1 MPVLQETFLLQSQ
14 PGLPA
19 LIRTHKFLPAEFT
32 GMLKLSPA
40 MQAYEKT
47 LLDGLHRAIGIA
59 REARNQGLDPALDVE
74 IPIASDLADRV
85 EVLIGVKGVAA
96 RIRELEATMSREE
109 AALRIGDDFVARKF
123 GEKDTMEVLDHAIR
137 VSMALLT
144 EGVVSAPT
152 EGIAK
157 VALGKND
164 DGSQYLMIFY
174 AGPIRSAGGTAQAMS
189 VLVGDYVRQKLGI
202 SRYIPRQEEVERY
215 VEEIRQYNNI
225 MNLQYLPSEA
235 EIRLIIENCPVC
247 IDGEATE
254 QEEVSGHRNLERV
267 ETNVVRGGMA
277 LVIGEGIAGKARK
290 LKGRVEKMKMTGW
303 DWLDRLVAG
312 AKGGEGEKTA
322 GIKPLDKYLRDL
334 IGGRPVF
341 SYPMRKGG
349 FRLRYGRSRNTGFA
363 AAGMHPATLYVLGEF
378 LATGTQ
384 MKTERPGKA
393 CGVVPVDSIEGPTV
407 RLKNGDVLRIDDEA
421 TARRVQ
427 GKIEKILDVGEILI
441 SFGEFLENN
450 HPLVPAGYCTE
461 WWQLDA
467 GGEARPPKDE
477 DEALAMARA
486 GGYLYPDYTWFWD
499 DITSD
504 QIRIL
509 ADAVA
514 AGGTVA
520 DGELRVPPDR
530 AVKDSLETLLLP
542 HRVLDDGCIGI
553 RNWKA
558 FAACLGLDETLKKV
572 AGWNNALQDANPLDL
587 VMQLS
592 GLKLRSRSG
601 TRIGGRMGRPGKSK
615 PRKMNPP
622 PHGLFPLGDSG
633 GSRRSF
639 QSASA
644 HTAETDANDTEL
656 DFQKEGG
663 IIEIEVGRRRCGKCG
678 EIGFHNR
685 CGKCGGHTVA
695 VSTCTKC
702 GREVTSE
709 RCPSCNAPATCS
721 QRITL
726 NVKAEY
732 AKAMERLGLRTD
744 SIALVKG
751 VKGVISREK
760 TVEAMEKGILRAS
773 RNIFV
778 FKDGTTRFDMI
789 DLPLTHI
796 RPGEVRVSVEKMREL
811 GYTKD
816 MLGYDLQNPAQV
828 IELHPQDILVS
839 DSCAEYMVSVAKFID
854 DLLVKC
860 YGLAPFYNVKTPD
873 DLIGHLVIGLAPH
886 TSAGV
891 LARIVGFTRAN
902 VGYAHPFFHA
912 AKRRN
917 CFWGDTEIEVMEGR
931 HWTRTPIRKFVMENF
946 DLSRPGIDRLGTY
959 YSDPARPFGIRTV
972 DTSGMIHIRKI
983 TSVSIHRSP
992 ANLIRF
998 TTTRGR
1004 ELVVTPDHAMLVWDT
1019 SYLRKIRAL
1028 ELKAGDAVPVFEGT
1042 CVMSDRIAA
1051 AEYVPAPEER
1061 VYCLTVDTDHTLV
1074 ANGIFTG
1081 QCDGDEDCIM
1091 LLMDGLLNFSRAF
1104 LPQNRGGSMD
1114 APLVLTSRIDPAEID
1129 KEALNVD
1136 VCDHYPAEVYAGA
1149 LAYAEPKTLA
1159 KLIDRVESRV
1169 GTEAQ
1174 VEGFRFTHDTS
1185 DISAGP
1191 LESMYTQMKSMTDK
1205 LEAELA
1211 LAGMIRAVDADDVAE
1226 RVLTTHFLRDLM
1238 GNLSAFSKQKFRCT
1252 KCNTS
1257 YRRMPLAGKCTK
1269 FRGRGIC
1276 NGNIIPT
1283 VHEGSVKKYLEMSR
1297 EMCRK
1302 YNISEY
1308 TKQRMEVL
1316 DLAIE
1321 STFGEEKQEQL
1332 GLADFM

>member
-1 MPVLQETFLLQSQ
+1 
-14 PGLPA
+14 
-19 LIRTHKFLPAEFT
+19 
-32 GMLKLSPA
+32 MLKLSPA
-40 MQAYEKT
+40 MQVYEKS
-47 LLDGLHRAIGIA
+47 LLNELHRAIAIA
-59 REARNQGLDPALDVE
+59 KEARSRGFDPSLDTE

-85 EVLIGVKGVAA
+85 EALLGIKGVAA

-123 GEKDTMEVLDHAIR
+123 GEKDMMEVLDHAIR

-144 EGVVSAPT
+144 EGVVAAPT

-164 DGSQYLMIFY
+164 DGTQYLMIFY

-202 SRYIPRQEEVERY
+202 NRYIPRQEEVERY
-215 VEEIRQYNNI
+215 IEEIRQYNSI

-247 IDGEATE
+247 VDGEATE
-254 QEEVSGHRNLERV
+254 QEEVAGHRNLERV
-267 ETNVVRGGMA
+267 ETNAVRGGMA

-290 LKGRVEKMKMTGW
+290 LKGRVEKMKMGGW
-303 DWLDRLVAG
+303 DWLDKLIAG
-312 AKGGEGEKTA
+312 AAKDDDGDKTV

-393 CGVVPVDSIEGPTV
+393 CGVVPVDSIEGPVV
-407 RLKNGDVLRIDDEA
+407 RLKNGDVLRIDDEE
-421 TARRVQ
+421 TAKRLET
-427 GKIEKILDVGEILI
+427 KIEKILDVGEILI
-441 SFGEFLENN
+441 SYGEFLENN
-450 HPLVPAGYCTE
+450 HPLVPAGYCSE
-461 WWQLDA
+461 WWQLDV
-467 GGEARPPKDE
+467 GPGIKPPKDE
-477 DEALAMARA
+477 VEALAMARA
-486 GGYLYPDYTWFWD
+486 GGYLHPDYTWFWD
-499 DITSD
+499 DITGD
-504 QIRIL
+504 QIRAL
-509 ADAVA
+509 SDAVA
-514 AGGTVA
+514 AGGSVVEDT
-520 DGELRVPPDR
+520 LRIPPDP
-530 AVKDSLETLLLP
+530 ATKSPLETILIP
-542 HRVLDDGCIGI
+542 HQVLDDGDVQI
-553 RNWKA
+553 RTYHA
-558 FAACLGLDETLKKV
+558 FLACLGLTDDLKKRETWGDV
-572 AGWNNALQDANPLDL
+572 PEDASPLDL
-587 VMQLS
+587 VMHVS

-622 PHGLFPLGDSG
+622 PHALFPLGDSG

-639 QSASA
+639 QSASS
-644 HTAETDANDTEL
+644 HTAETDQNNTDI

-663 IIEIEVGRRRCGKCG
+663 IIEIEVGRRRCSLCG
-678 EIGFHNR
+678 EIGNLCR
-685 CGKCGGHTVA
+685 CEKCGGHTDA
-695 VSTCTKC
+695 VFTCTKC
-702 GREVTSE
+702 GRETTLP
-709 RCPSCNAPATCS
+709 RCPNCDAPATCS
-721 QRITL
+721 QRVTL
-726 NVKAEY
+726 DVKGEY
-732 AKAMERLGLRTD
+732 AKVMARLGLKTD

-751 VKGVISREK
+751 VKGVISKEK
-760 TVEAMEKGILRAS
+760 TVEPMEKGILRAI
-773 RNIFV
+773 RNIWV

-789 DLPLTHI
+789 DLPITHI
-796 RPGEVRVSVEKMREL
+796 RPDEVRVPVEKFRTL
-811 GYTKD
+811 GYMKD
-816 MLGYDLQNPAQV
+816 THGYDLQNASQV
-828 IELHPQDILVS
+828 VELHPQDILVS
-839 DSCAEYMVSVAKFID
+839 DSCAAYMVSVAQFMD

-860 YGLAPFYNVKTPD
+860 YGLEPFYNITKPENLV
-873 DLIGHLVIGLAPH
+873 GHLVIGLAPH

-917 CFWGDTEIEVMEGR
+917 CFYGDTEIEVFDGR
-931 HWTRTPIRKFVMENF
+931 QWEKTPIRKFVLENF
-946 DLSRPGIDRLGTY
+946 DLSRPGVDRLGTY
-959 YSDPARPFGIRTV
+959 YSDPARPFFTRSV
-972 DTSGMIHIRKI
+972 DPTGGLHLRKV

-992 ANLIRF
+992 TTLIRF
-998 TTTRGR
+998 QTARGR
-1004 ELVVTPDHAMLVWDT
+1004 ELVVTPEHSMLVWDT
-1019 SYLRKIRAL
+1019 GYLRKVKAI
-1028 ELKAGDAVPVFEGT
+1028 ELKAGDALPVFSGAS
-1042 CVMSDRIAA
+1042 VIADRIAI
-1051 AEYVPAPEER
+1051 AEPVVAPEEW
-1061 VYCLTVDTDHTLV
+1061 VYCLTVDTDHTLT

-1091 LLMDGLLNFSRAF
+1091 LLLDGLINFSRAF

-1129 KEALNVD
+1129 KEALNID
-1136 VCDHYPAEVYAGA
+1136 VCDHYPIEVYMSA
-1149 LAYAEPKTLA
+1149 LTYAEPKTIV
-1159 KLIDRVESRV
+1159 KLIDRVENRIGSP
-1169 GTEAQ
+1169 GQ
-1174 VEGFRFTHDTS
+1174 VEGFQFTHDTS
-1185 DISAGP
+1185 DISSGP
-1191 LESMYTQMKSMTDK
+1191 LESMYAQMKPMTDK
-1205 LEAELA
+1205 LEAELV
-1211 LAGMIRAVDADDVAE
+1211 LAEKIRAVDADDVAE

-1269 FRGRGIC
+1269 FKGKGIC

-1297 EMCRK
+1297 EICRK

-1316 DLAIE
+1316 DLAIT
-1321 STFGEEKQEQL
+1321 STFGEEKHEQL

>member
-1 MPVLQETFLLQSQ
+1 
-14 PGLPA
+14 
-19 LIRTHKFLPAEFT
+19 
-32 GMLKLSPA
+32 MLVLSPA
-40 MQAYEKT
+40 MEAYEKS
-47 LLDGLHRAIGIA
+47 LMDGLLHAIEVA
-59 REARNQGLDPALDVE
+59 KEARSRGLDPSTDVE

-85 EVLIGVKGVAA
+85 EALLGIKGVAV
-96 RIRELEATMSREE
+96 RIRELEQQMSREE
-109 AALRIGDDFVARKF
+109 VALRIGDDFVARKF
-123 GEKDTMEVLDHAIR
+123 GEKNVDEVLDHAIR

-144 EGVVSAPT
+144 EGVVAAPT

-202 SRYIPRQEEVERY
+202 NRYIPRQEEIERY
-215 VEEIRQYNNI
+215 IEEIRQYNSI

-247 IDGEATE
+247 VDGEATE

-290 LKGRVEKMKMTGW
+290 LKGRVEKMKMEGW
-303 DWLDRLVAG
+303 DWLDKLIAG
-312 AKGGEGEKTA
+312 AKSGDGEKMV

-341 SYPMRKGG
+341 AYPMRKGG

-363 AAGMHPATLYVLGEF
+363 AAGMHPATLHILGDF

-407 RLKNGDVLRIDDEA
+407 RLAGGTVLRIDDEI
-421 TARRVQ
+421 TA
-427 GKIEKILDVGEILI
+427 KKHSPSIERILDVGEILI

-450 HPLVPAGYCTE
+450 HPLVPSGYCDE
-461 WWQLDA
+461 WWALDNPGVKPPVDEIGA
-467 GGEARPPKDE
+467 LTLAREGGF
-477 DEALAMARA
+477 LH
-486 GGYLYPDYTWFWD
+486 PDYTWFWD
-499 DITSD
+499 DITTA
-504 QIRIL
+504 QIVSL
-509 ADAVA
+509 ADAIVA
-514 AGGTVA
+514 TGKIQ
-520 DGELRVPPDR
+520 DGD
-530 AVKDSLETLLLP
+530 LLLP
-542 HRVLDDGCIGI
+542 LDPLVKPILEEILLPHEVWEGTVRIKLWRVLVTS
-553 RNWKA
+553 
-558 FAACLGLDETLKKV
+558 LGLDETLKKRD
-572 AGWNNALQDANPLDL
+572 AWKGALPEKPMDL
-587 VMQLS
+587 VMHLS

-622 PHGLFPLGDSG
+622 PHVLFPLGDTG
-633 GSRRSF
+633 GARRSF

-644 HTAETDANDTEL
+644 HTAEADLEFTEM

-663 IIEIEVGRRRCGKCG
+663 IIEIEVGRRRCSACG
-678 EIGFHNR
+678 EINYLNR
-685 CGKCGGHTVA
+685 CEKCGGHTVA
-695 VSTCTKC
+695 ILTCQKC
-702 GREVTSE
+702 GRETLLPK
-709 RCPSCNAPATCS
+709 CPGCNAPTICS
-721 QRITL
+721 QRVTVDL
-726 NVKAEY
+726 KTEY
-732 AKAMERLGLRTD
+732 AKAAERLGMKSD
-744 SIALVKG
+744 SVALVKG

-760 TVEAMEKGILRAS
+760 TVELMEKGILRGAQ
-773 RNIFV
+773 NIFV

-796 RPGEVRVSVEKMREL
+796 RPDEVRVSVEQLRFL

-816 MLGYDLQNPAQV
+816 THGYDLQNGSQV
-828 IELHPQDILVS
+828 IEMHAQDLLVS
-839 DSCAEYMVSVAKFID
+839 DSCAEYMVSVARFMD
-854 DLLVKC
+854 ELLVKL
-860 YGLAPFYNVKTPD
+860 YKLPPFYNIKKPE
-873 DLIGHLVIGLAPH
+873 DLVGHLVIGLAPH

-891 LARIVGFTRAN
+891 LARIIGFTRAN

-917 CFWGDTEIEVMEGR
+917 CFHGDTMIEVLLGR
-931 HWTRTPIRKFVMENF
+931 EWKKVPIRQFVLENF
-946 DLSRPGIDRLGTY
+946 DLSKPGIDRLGTY
-959 YSDPARPFGIRTV
+959 YSDPARPYFTRSI
-972 DTSGMIHIRKI
+972 DTSGTIRLRKI

-992 ANLIRF
+992 DHLLLII
-998 TTTRGR
+998 TKLGKKIA
-1004 ELVVTPDHAMLVWDT
+1004 VTPDHAMVVWDT
-1019 SYLRKIRAL
+1019 AYLRKICAR
-1028 ELKAGDAVPVFEGT
+1028 ELKEGDRLPVAEGAT
-1042 CVMSDRIAA
+1042 AIADSIA
-1051 AEYVPAPEER
+1051 SIEPVPALEER

-1091 LLMDGLLNFSRAF
+1091 LLLDGLINFSRSF

-1136 VCDHYPAEVYAGA
+1136 VCESYPLEMYLGA
-1149 LAYAEPKTLA
+1149 LTYAEPKTLSG
-1159 KLIDRVESRV
+1159 LIDRVERRI
-1169 GTEAQ
+1169 GTPAQ
-1174 VEGFRFTHDTS
+1174 LEGFQFTHDTS
-1185 DISAGP
+1185 DISSGP
-1191 LESMYTQMKSMTDK
+1191 LESMYTQLKSMTEK
-1205 LEAELA
+1205 LEAELV
-1211 LAGMIRAVDADDVAE
+1211 LAEKIRAVDADDVAE
-1226 RVLTTHFLRDLM
+1226 RVLSTHFIRDLM

-1269 FRGRGIC
+1269 FRGKNPC

-1297 EMCRK
+1297 EICRK
-1302 YNISEY
+1302 YNVSEY
-1308 TKQRMEVL
+1308 TKQRVEVI
-1316 DLAIE
+1316 DLAIL
-1321 STFGEEKQEQL
+1321 STFGEQKQEQL
-1332 GLADFM
+1332 GLSDFM

>member
-1 MPVLQETFLLQSQ
+1 
-14 PGLPA
+14 
-19 LIRTHKFLPAEFT
+19 
-32 GMLKLSPA
+32 MLVLSPT
-40 MQAYEKT
+40 MEAYEKS
-47 LLDGLHRAIGIA
+47 LLDELHRAIAIA
-59 REARNQGLDPALDVE
+59 KEARSKGLDPSLDVE

-85 EVLIGVKGVAA
+85 EALLGIKGVAV
-96 RIRELEATMSREE
+96 RIRELEQQMSREE
-109 AALRIGDDFVARKF
+109 VALRIGDDFVARKF
-123 GEKDTMEVLDHAIR
+123 GEKNMMEVLDHSIR
-137 VSMALLT
+137 TAMALLT
-144 EGVVSAPT
+144 EGVVAAPT

-157 VALGKND
+157 ISLGKND
-164 DGSQYLMIFY
+164 DGTQYLMIFY
-174 AGPIRSAGGTAQAMS
+174 AGPIRSAGGTAQALS

-202 SRYIPRQEEVERY
+202 NRYVPRQEEVERY
-215 VEEIRQYNNI
+215 IEEIRQYNSI

-247 IDGEATE
+247 VDGEATE
-254 QEEVSGHRNLERV
+254 QEEVAGHRNLERV
-267 ETNVVRGGMA
+267 ETNTVRGGMA

-290 LKGRVEKMKMTGW
+290 LKSRVEKMKMEGW
-303 DWLDRLVAG
+303 DWLDKLIAG
-312 AKGGEGEKTA
+312 AAKSGDGENTV

-363 AAGMHPATLYVLGEF
+363 AAGMHPATLYILGEF

-407 RLKNGDVLRIDDEA
+407 RLKNGDVLRIDDEV
-421 TARRVQ
+421 TAKRLNA
-427 GKIEKILDVGEILI
+427 GIERILDVGEILI

-450 HPLVPAGYCTE
+450 HPLVPAGYCSE
-461 WWQLDA
+461 WWQLDE
-467 GGEARPPKDE
+467 GPGVKPPKDE
-477 DEALAMARA
+477 EEALAMARA
-486 GGYLYPDYTWFWD
+486 GGYLHPDYTWFWD
-499 DITSD
+499 DITAD
-504 QIRIL
+504 QIRTL
-509 ADAVA
+509 ADAVS
-514 AGGTVA
+514 GQGRIA
-520 DGELRVPPDR
+520 DDALCMPLDP
-530 AVKDSLETLLLP
+530 AIKTILEEILLP
-542 HRVLDDGCIGI
+542 HEVREDTVRI
-553 RNWKA
+553 RSFRA
-558 FAACLGLDETLKKV
+558 FIACLGLDEQLKKRRTWE
-572 AGWNNALQDANPLDL
+572 ASPSGTTLDW
-587 VMQLS
+587 VMHLS
-592 GLKLRSRSG
+592 GLKMRSRSG

-622 PHGLFPLGDSG
+622 PHVLFPLGDSG
-633 GSRRSF
+633 GARRSF

-644 HTAETDANDTEL
+644 HTEETDQNNTDI

-663 IIEIEVGRRRCGKCG
+663 IIEIEVGRRRCSRCG
-678 EIGFHNR
+678 EIGYLCR
-685 CGKCGGHTVA
+685 CEKCGGHTLA
-695 VSTCTKC
+695 IFTCTKC
-702 GREVTSE
+702 GRETTLP
-709 RCPSCNAPATCS
+709 RCPGCDAPATCS
-721 QRITL
+721 QRVTL
-726 NVKAEY
+726 DVKGEY
-732 AKAMERLGLRTD
+732 AKVMGRLGLRPD
-744 SIALVKG
+744 SVALVKG
-751 VKGVISREK
+751 VKGVISKEK
-760 TVEAMEKGILRAS
+760 TVEAMEKGILRAI
-773 RNIFV
+773 RNIWV

-796 RPGEVRVSVEKMREL
+796 RPDEVRVPVEKLRSL
-811 GYTKD
+811 GYVKD
-816 MLGYDLQNPAQV
+816 THGYDLQNGSQV
-828 IELHPQDILVS
+828 VELHPQDLLVS
-839 DSCAEYMVSVAKFID
+839 DSCAEYMVSVAQFMD

-860 YGLAPFYNVKTPD
+860 YGLEPFYNITKPE
-873 DLIGHLVIGLAPH
+873 DLVGHLVIGLAPH

-917 CFWGDTEIEVMEGR
+917 CFWGDTTIEVYDGKRWEK
-931 HWTRTPIRKFVMENF
+931 TPIRKFVLENF
-946 DLSRPGIDRLGTY
+946 DLSCPGIDRLGTY
-959 YSDPARPFGIRTV
+959 YSDPAHPFFTRSV
-972 DTSGMIHIRKI
+972 DTAGGIHLRKI

-992 ANLIRF
+992 SALIRF
-998 TTTRGR
+998 ETARGR

-1019 SYLRKIRAL
+1019 GYLRKVKAV
-1028 ELKAGDAVPVFEGT
+1028 ELKAGDAVPVFEGS
-1042 CVMSDRIAA
+1042 CAIADRIAV
-1051 AEYVPAPEER
+1051 AELVPAPEER
-1061 VYCLTVDTDHTLV
+1061 VYCLTVDTDHTLT

-1091 LLMDGLLNFSRAF
+1091 LLLDGLINFSRSF

-1136 VCDHYPAEVYAGA
+1136 VCDHYPIEVYTSA
-1149 LAYAEPKTLA
+1149 LVYAEPKSIV
-1159 KLIDRVESRV
+1159 KLIDRVENRI
-1169 GTEAQ
+1169 GTPAQ
-1174 VEGFRFTHDTS
+1174 VEGFQFTHDTS
-1185 DISAGP
+1185 DISSGP
-1191 LESMYTQMKSMTDK
+1191 LESMYTQMKTMTDK
-1205 LEAELA
+1205 LEAELV
-1211 LAGMIRAVDADDVAE
+1211 LAEKIRAVDADDVAE

-1297 EMCRK
+1297 EICRK
-1302 YNISEY
+1302 YHVSEY

-1316 DLAIE
+1316 DLAIT
-1321 STFGEEKQEQL
+1321 STFGEEKHEQL

>member
-1 MPVLQETFLLQSQ
+1 
-14 PGLPA
+14 
-19 LIRTHKFLPAEFT
+19 
-32 GMLKLSPA
+32 MLKLSPV
-40 MQAYEKT
+40 MEAYENS
-47 LLDGLHRAIGIA
+47 LLEGLHQQIAIA
-59 REARNQGLDPALDVE
+59 KEARSRGLDPSTDVE

-85 EVLIGVKGVAA
+85 EVLTGVKGVAA

-123 GEKDTMEVLDHAIR
+123 GEKDVMEVLDHAIR
-137 VSMALLT
+137 VAMALLT

-164 DGSQYLMIFY
+164 DGTQYLMVFY

-202 SRYIPRQEEVERY
+202 NRYIPRQEEVERY
-215 VEEIRQYNNI
+215 VEEIRQYNSI

-290 LKGRVEKMKMTGW
+290 LKGRVEKMKMEGW
-303 DWLDRLVAG
+303 DWLDKLIAG
-312 AKGGEGEKTA
+312 AAKSGDGGKTA

-363 AAGMHPATLYVLGEF
+363 AAGMHPATLYILGEF

-393 CGVVPVDSIEGPTV
+393 CGVVPVDTIEGPTV
-407 RLKNGDVLRIDDEA
+407 RLRDGTVLRIDDEA
-421 TARRVQ
+421 TAKRLAA
-427 GKIEKILDVGEILI
+427 GIEKILDVGEILI

-450 HPLVPAGYCTE
+450 HPLVPAGYCDE
-461 WWQLDA
+461 WWRLDA
-467 GGEARPPKDE
+467 GDGAKPPQDE
-477 DEALAMARA
+477 DEALAYARS
-486 GGYLYPDYTWFWD
+486 GGYLHPAWTWFWD
-499 DITSD
+499 DITTD
-504 QIRIL
+504 QIRVL
-509 ADAVA
+509 ADQVSAKGSLMAEGLQIPNNEPAVKE
-514 AGGTVA
+514 TLEILLIPH
-520 DGELRVPPDR
+520 ELREDGTILIRTCR
-530 AVKDSLETLLLP
+530 AFLA
-542 HRVLDDGCIGI
+542 G
-553 RNWKA
+553 
-558 FAACLGLDETLKKV
+558 LGLGEDLQKRETWQTLPSE
-572 AGWNNALQDANPLDL
+572 AAPLAM
-587 VMQLS
+587 VMHLS
-592 GLKLRSRSG
+592 GLKMRSRSG

-622 PHGLFPLGDSG
+622 PHVLFPLGDSG

-639 QSASA
+639 QSAST
-644 HTAETDANDTEL
+644 HTAEVDADNTDL
-656 DFQKEGG
+656 DFQKAGG
-663 IIEIEVGRRRCGKCG
+663 IIEIDVGRRRCTQCG
-678 EIGFHNR
+678 EITYLNR
-685 CGKCGGHTVA
+685 CGNCGGHTLA
-695 VSTCTKC
+695 IFTCQKC
-702 GREVTSE
+702 GHELAQD
-709 RCPSCNAPATCS
+709 RCPSCDVPAVCS
-721 QRITL
+721 QHITL

-732 AKAMERLGLRTD
+732 AKAMERMGLKPD

-760 TVEAMEKGILRAS
+760 TVEAMEKGILRAQQ
-773 RNIFV
+773 NVFV

-796 RPGEVRVSVEKMREL
+796 RPDEIRVSVEKLRSL

-816 MLGYDLQNPAQV
+816 TKGYDLQNGGQV
-828 IELHPQDILVS
+828 VELHPQDILVS
-839 DSCAEYMVSVAKFID
+839 DSCAEWLVSVAKFMD
-854 DLLVKC
+854 ELLVKC
-860 YGLAPFYNVKTPD
+860 YGLEPFYKVKSPA
-873 DLIGHLVIGLAPH
+873 DLVGHLVIGLAPH

-917 CFWGDTEIEVMEGR
+917 CFYGETEIEVFDGR
-931 HWTRTPIRKFVMENF
+931 RWEKFPIRKFVLENF
-946 DLSRPGIDRLGTY
+946 DISKPGLDRLGTY
-959 YSDPARPFGIRTV
+959 YSDPARPCYTRTV
-972 DTSGMIHIRKI
+972 DTSGQIHIRKI
-983 TSVSIHRSP
+983 TSVSLHRAP
-992 ANLIRF
+992 AALIRF
-998 TTTRGR
+998 TTSRGR

-1019 SYLRKIRAL
+1019 GYLRKLRAM
-1028 ELKAGDAVPVFEGT
+1028 ELKEGDPVPVFEGT
-1042 CVMSDRIAA
+1042 CVISDTIRL
-1051 AEYVPAPEER
+1051 AEPVPAPEER
-1061 VYCLTVDTDHTLV
+1061 VYCLTVADDHTLV

-1091 LLMDGLLNFSRAF
+1091 LLLDGLINFSRSF

-1136 VCDHYPAEVYAGA
+1136 VCERYPAELYTSA
-1149 LAYAEPKTLA
+1149 LTFTEPKKIA
-1159 KLIDRVESRV
+1159 DMIDRVERRL
-1169 GTEAQ
+1169 GTPAQ
-1174 VEGFRFTHDTS
+1174 LEGFQFTHDTS

-1191 LESMYTQMKSMTDK
+1191 IESMYTQMKSMTDK
-1205 LEAELA
+1205 LGAELE
-1211 LAGMIRAVDADDVAE
+1211 LAEKIRAVDADDVAE
-1226 RVLTTHFLRDLM
+1226 RVLNTHFIRDLM

-1269 FRGRGIC
+1269 FKGRGIC
-1276 NGNIIPT
+1276 NGPIIPT

-1297 EMCRK
+1297 EICRK
-1302 YNISEY
+1302 YAISEY
-1308 TKQRMEVL
+1308 TKQRVEVI
-1316 DLAIE
+1316 DLAIT

>member
-1 MPVLQETFLLQSQ
+1 
-14 PGLPA
+14 
-19 LIRTHKFLPAEFT
+19 
-32 GMLKLSPA
+32 MLELSPA
-40 MQAYEKT
+40 MQAYEKS
-47 LLDGLHRAIGIA
+47 LLDELHRAIAIA
-59 REARNQGLDPALDVE
+59 KEARSRGLDPSLDVE

-85 EVLIGVKGVAA
+85 EALLGIKGVAV
-96 RIRELEATMSREE
+96 RIRELEQQMSREE
-109 AALRIGDDFVARKF
+109 VALRIGDDFVARKF
-123 GEKDTMEVLDHAIR
+123 GEKDMMEVLDHSIR
-137 VSMALLT
+137 TAMALLT
-144 EGVVSAPT
+144 EGVVAAPT

-157 VALGKND
+157 ISLGKND
-164 DGSQYLMIFY
+164 DGTQYLMIFY
-174 AGPIRSAGGTAQAMS
+174 AGPIRSAGGTAQALS

-202 SRYIPRQEEVERY
+202 SRYIPRQQEVERY
-215 VEEIRQYNNI
+215 IEEIRQYNSI

-247 IDGEATE
+247 VDGEATE
-254 QEEVSGHRNLERV
+254 QEEVAGHRNLERV
-267 ETNVVRGGMA
+267 ETNTVRGGMA

-290 LKGRVEKMKMTGW
+290 LKSRVEKMNMEGW
-303 DWLDRLVAG
+303 GWLDKLIAG
-312 AKGGEGEKTA
+312 AAKSGDGEKTV

-363 AAGMHPATLYVLGEF
+363 AAGMHPATLYILGEF

-421 TARRVQ
+421 TAKRLNA
-427 GKIEKILDVGEILI
+427 GIEQILDVGEILI

-450 HPLVPAGYCTE
+450 HPLVPVGYCLE
-461 WWQLDA
+461 WWQLDE
-467 GGEARPPKDE
+467 GPGVKPPKDE
-477 DEALAMARA
+477 EEALAMAQA
-486 GGYLYPDYTWFWD
+486 GRYLHPDFTWFWD
-499 DITSD
+499 DISAD
-504 QIRIL
+504 QIRTL

-514 AGGTVA
+514 TMGSIRDGTLCIPLNPVTKP
-520 DGELRVPPDR
+520 L
-530 AVKDSLETLLLP
+530 LETILIP
-542 HRVLDDGCIGI
+542 HKVLEDGVRIPAYRVFLS
-553 RNWKA
+553 
-558 FAACLGLDETLKKV
+558 CLGLDDNLKKRET
-572 AGWNNALQDANPLDL
+572 WKDARAEAIPLEL
-587 VMQLS
+587 VMHLS
-592 GLKLRSRSG
+592 GLKMRSRSG

-622 PHGLFPLGDSG
+622 PHVLFPLGDSG
-633 GSRRSF
+633 GARRSF

-644 HTAETDANDTEL
+644 HTAETDQNNTEI

-663 IIEIEVGRRRCGKCG
+663 IIEIEVGRRRCSRCG
-678 EIGFHNR
+678 EIGYLCR
-685 CGKCGGHTVA
+685 CEKCGGHTLA
-695 VSTCTKC
+695 IFTCSKC
-702 GREVTSE
+702 GRETTLP
-709 RCPSCNAPATCS
+709 RCPGCDAPVTCS
-721 QRITL
+721 QRVTL
-726 NVKAEY
+726 DMKGEY
-732 AKAMERLGLRTD
+732 AKVMERLGLRSD
-744 SIALVKG
+744 SVALVKG
-751 VKGVISREK
+751 VKGLISKEK
-760 TVEAMEKGILRAS
+760 TVEAMEKGILRAI
-773 RNIFV
+773 RNIWV

-796 RPGEVRVSVEKMREL
+796 RPDEVRVPVEKLRSL
-811 GYTKD
+811 GYVKD
-816 MLGYDLQNPAQV
+816 MHGYDLQNGSQV
-828 IELHPQDILVS
+828 VELHPQDLLVS
-839 DSCAEYMVSVAKFID
+839 DSCAEYMVSVAQFMD

-860 YGLAPFYNVKTPD
+860 YGLEPFYNITKPE
-873 DLIGHLVIGLAPH
+873 DLVGHLVIGLAPH

-917 CFWGDTEIEVMEGR
+917 CFYGDTTIEVYDGKRWEK
-931 HWTRTPIRKFVMENF
+931 TAIRKFVLENF

-959 YSDPARPFGIRTV
+959 YSDPARPFYTRSVDAAGGI
-972 DTSGMIHIRKI
+972 HLRKI

-992 ANLIRF
+992 AALIRF
-998 TTTRGR
+998 ETARGR

-1019 SYLRKIRAL
+1019 GYLRKVKAV
-1028 ELKAGDAVPVFEGT
+1028 ELKAGDAVPVFEGS
-1042 CVMSDRIAA
+1042 CAIADRIAV
-1051 AEYVPAPEER
+1051 AEPVPAPEER
-1061 VYCLTVDTDHTLV
+1061 VYCLTVDTDHTLT

-1091 LLMDGLLNFSRAF
+1091 LLLDGLINFSRSF

-1136 VCDHYPAEVYAGA
+1136 VCDHYPIEVYTSG
-1149 LAYAEPKTLA
+1149 LVYAEPKTIA
-1159 KLIDRVESRV
+1159 KLIDRVENRI
-1169 GTEAQ
+1169 GTPAQ

-1185 DISAGP
+1185 DISSGP
-1191 LESMYTQMKSMTDK
+1191 LESMYTRMKTMTDK
-1205 LEAELA
+1205 LEAELV
-1211 LAGMIRAVDADDVAE
+1211 LAGKIRAVDADDVAE

-1297 EMCRK
+1297 EICRK
-1302 YNISEY
+1302 YNISDY
-1308 TKQRMEVL
+1308 TRQRMEVL
-1316 DLAIE
+1316 DLAIT
-1321 STFGEEKQEQL
+1321 STFGEEKHEQL

>member
-1 MPVLQETFLLQSQ
+1 
-14 PGLPA
+14 
-19 LIRTHKFLPAEFT
+19 
-32 GMLKLSPA
+32 MLVLSPT
-40 MQAYEKT
+40 MEAYEKS
-47 LLDGLHRAIGIA
+47 LLDELHRAIAIA
-59 REARNQGLDPALDVE
+59 KEARSRGLDPTLDVE

-85 EVLIGVKGVAA
+85 EALLNIKGVAA

-123 GEKDTMEVLDHAIR
+123 GEKDIGDVLDHAIR

-144 EGVVSAPT
+144 EGVVAAPT

-157 VALGKND
+157 VSLGKND
-164 DGSQYLMIFY
+164 DGTQYLMIFY

-202 SRYIPRQEEVERY
+202 NRYIPRQEEVERY
-215 VEEIRQYNNI
+215 IEEIRQYNSI

-247 IDGEATE
+247 VDGEATE

-290 LKGRVEKMKMTGW
+290 LKGRVEKMKMEGW
-303 DWLDRLVAG
+303 DWLDKLIAG
-312 AKGGEGEKTA
+312 AAKSGDGEKTV

-363 AAGMHPATLYVLGEF
+363 AAGMHPATLYILGEF

-407 RLKNGDVLRIDDEA
+407 RLRNGDVLRIDDEA
-421 TARRVQ
+421 TAKRLNA
-427 GKIEKILDVGEILI
+427 GIEKILDVGEILI

-450 HPLVPAGYCTE
+450 HPLIPAGYCAE
-461 WWQLDA
+461 WWQLDV
-467 GGEARPPKDE
+467 GPEVKPPATE
-477 DEALAMARA
+477 EEALAFARA
-486 GGYLYPDYTWFWD
+486 GGYLHPAWTWFWD

-504 QIRIL
+504 QIREL
-509 ADAVA
+509 ADAVSA
-514 AGGTVA
+514 KGSVA
-520 DGELRVPPDR
+520 DGILRLPLDP
-530 AVKDSLETLLLP
+530 ATKTPLELLLLS
-542 HRVLDDGCIGI
+542 HKVNGEQVEIAS
-553 RNWKA
+553 WKA
-558 FAACLGLDETLKKV
+558 FAACLGLDENLKKRDV
-572 AGWNNALQDANPLDL
+572 WETAGDKPPLDL
-587 VMQLS
+587 VAHLS
-592 GLKLRSRSG
+592 GLKMRSRSG

-622 PHGLFPLGDSG
+622 PHALFPLGDSG
-633 GSRRSF
+633 GARRSF
-639 QSASA
+639 QSASS
-644 HTAETDANDTEL
+644 HTEDVDRNDTDL

-663 IIEIEVGRRRCGKCG
+663 MIEIEVGRRRCSQCG
-678 EIGFHNR
+678 EINYLNR
-685 CGKCGGHTVA
+685 CEKCGGHTVA
-695 VSTCTKC
+695 FSVCTRC
-702 GREVTSE
+702 GRETTLP
-709 RCPSCNAPATCS
+709 RCPGCDGQVVCS

-726 NVKAEY
+726 NVKGEY
-732 AKAMERLGLRTD
+732 AKAMERLGLKTD
-744 SIALVKG
+744 SVALVKG
-751 VKGVISREK
+751 VKGVISKEK
-760 TVEAMEKGILRAS
+760 TVEAMDKGILRAI

-789 DLPLTHI
+789 DLPITHI
-796 RPGEVRVSVEKMREL
+796 RPDEVRVSVEKLRSL

-816 MLGYDLQNPAQV
+816 THGYDLQNPAQV
-828 IELHPQDILVS
+828 VELHPQDILVS
-839 DSCAEYMVSVAKFID
+839 DSCAEYMVSVAQFMD

-860 YGLAPFYNVKTPD
+860 YGLPPFYNISKPEELV
-873 DLIGHLVIGLAPH
+873 GHLVIGLAPH

-917 CFWGDTEIEVMEGR
+917 CFFGDTEIDVYDGR
-931 HWTRTPIRKFVMENF
+931 HWVKTPIRKFVLENF
-946 DLSRPGIDRLGTY
+946 DISRPGIDRLGTY
-959 YSDPARPFGIRTV
+959 YSDPARPFYTRAV
-972 DTSGMIHIRKI
+972 DTAGGIHIRKI

-992 ANLIRF
+992 AALIRF
-998 TTTRGR
+998 ETARGR
-1004 ELVVTPDHAMLVWDT
+1004 TLAVTPDHAMLVWDT
-1019 SYLRKIRAL
+1019 SYLRKIRAV
-1028 ELKAGDAVPVFEGT
+1028 ELKPGDAVPVFEGS
-1042 CVMSDRIAA
+1042 CVISDRITA
-1051 AEYVPAPEER
+1051 AEPVPAPEER
-1061 VYCLTVDTDHTLV
+1061 VYCLTVDNDHTMT
-1074 ANGIFTG
+1074 ANDIFTG

-1091 LLMDGLLNFSRAF
+1091 LLLDGLINFSRSF

-1114 APLVLTSRIDPAEID
+1114 APLVMTSRIDPAEID

-1136 VCDHYPAEVYAGA
+1136 VCDHYPIEVYTGA
-1149 LAYAEPKTLA
+1149 LAYVEPKKIA
-1159 KLIDRVESRV
+1159 DLIDRVEKRI
-1169 GTEAQ
+1169 GKPGQ
-1174 VEGFRFTHDTS
+1174 VEGFQFTHDTS
-1185 DISAGP
+1185 DISSGP
-1191 LESMYTQMKSMTDK
+1191 IESMYTQMKTMTDK
-1205 LEAELA
+1205 LGAELD
-1211 LAGMIRAVDADDVAE
+1211 LAEKIRAVDADDVAE
-1226 RVLTTHFLRDLM
+1226 RVLNTHFIRDLM

-1257 YRRMPLAGKCTK
+1257 YRRMPLSGKCTK
-1269 FRGRGIC
+1269 FKGRGPC
-1276 NGNIIPT
+1276 NGPLIPT

-1297 EMCRK
+1297 EICRK
-1302 YNISEY
+1302 YKVSEY
-1308 TKQRMEVL
+1308 TKQRVEVI
-1316 DLAIE
+1316 DLAIT